1 MNDQNLI
8 NIWKESS
15 RNTQLNLNYNE
26 LATELKRKAVQLDK
40 DIKKR
45 NQLEIGLTLLLLPVA
60 LYLFFEVPYY
70 LFKAG
75 VLLITIWFLYVIY
88 KLKKTRGLKTDF
100 DANIT
105 LKHQLNKQKK
115 YVEEEV
121 KLLRNVIYWYLLPP
135 YTSLLLMISSAYFH
149 HDVQW
154 QNAFLKGLLSEN
166 IYGHL
171 VYIIFLTALYF
182 YIYKLNMKAIAKDLM
197 PVVHDIERIEKEL
210 ETAKK

>member
-8 NIWKESS
+8 NIWKGSS
-15 RNTQLNLNYNE
+15 RNIQLNLNYDD
-26 LATELKRKAVQLDK
+26 LANELKRKANQLDK
-40 DIKKR
+40 SIKKR
-45 NQLEIGLTLLLLPVA
+45 NQLEIGLAILLLPIA

-70 LFKAG
+70 LFKSG
-75 VLLITIWFLYVIY
+75 VLLMAVWFLYVIY

-100 DANIT
+100 GTSAT
-105 LKHQLNKQKK
+105 LKHQLNKQKR

-121 KLLRNVIYWYLLPP
+121 KLLKSVFYWYLLPP
-135 YTSLLLMISSAYFH
+135 YTGLLLMISSAYFH
-149 HDVQW
+149 RDVQW
-154 QNAFLKGLLSEN
+154 ENSFLQGLLSEN

-197 PVVHDIERIEKEL
+197 PVIVDIEKIEKEL
-210 ETAKK
+210 ETSEK

>member
-8 NIWKESS
+8 NIWKGSS
-15 RNTQLNLNYNE
+15 RNIQLNLNYDD
-26 LATELKRKAVQLDK
+26 LANELKRKANQLDK
-40 DIKKR
+40 SIRKR
-45 NQLEIGLTLLLLPVA
+45 NQLEIGLAILLLPIA

-70 LFKAG
+70 LFKSG
-75 VLLITIWFLYVIY
+75 VLLMAVWFLYVIY

-100 DANIT
+100 GTNAT
-105 LKHQLNKQKK
+105 LKHQLNKQKR

-121 KLLRNVIYWYLLPP
+121 KLLKSVLYWYLLPP
-135 YTSLLLMISSAYFH
+135 YTGLLLMISSAYFH
-149 HDVQW
+149 RDVQW
-154 QNAFLKGLLSEN
+154 ENSFLRGLLSEN

-197 PVVHDIERIEKEL
+197 PVVHDIEKIEREL
-210 ETAKK
+210 ETSEK